1 MNTSGLLEY
10 IENNKDRLSPLLIL
24 THDYPDPDALAS
36 AFALFHL
43 AGVGYGIR
51 GTIAYGGIIG
61 RRENQE
67 MVRLLRIPVYKL
79 RLSHMKT
86 FSNVALVDTQPG
98 FENNPFPRSKRATIV
113 IDQHPAPSQPDADFS
128 LIDTDAGAT
137 SALMARALLAR
148 EIEIPTRLATALVYG
163 ILSDTLSFHRIT
175 KRDTI
180 ETYLQMLH
188 LADVR
193 LLARI
198 QNPSRPREFFA
209 DLVGGINKA
218 VIVRNLVVSH
228 LGNVENPD
236 FVSQMADFLL
246 TCAGVQWAF
255 CTGRHGDNIH
265 ISLRTS
271 VPDASAHEILREV
284 VDHPRN
290 AGGHGQIA
298 GGKIRVGRI
307 RGPEIWDGTEKSLT
321 NRLTRLL
328 KIADREQ
335 FSPLIVQRESTT
347 PITTEPSA

>member
-1 MNTSGLLEY
+1 MDASELSRFLREG
-10 IENNKDRLSPLLIL
+10 KDHLSPLLIL

-36 AFALFHL
+36 AFALFYL
-43 AGVGYGIR
+43 AGVGFGIH

-67 MVRLLRIPVYKL
+67 MVRLLRIPVYKV
-79 RLSHMKT
+79 RMSHLKT
-86 FSNVALVDTQPG
+86 FQNVALVDTQPG
-98 FENNPFPRSKRATIV
+98 FDNNPFPRSRRATIV
-113 IDQHPAPSQPDADFS
+113 IDQHPALSQPDADFN
-128 LIDTDAGAT
+128 LIDTEAGAT

-163 ILSDTLSFHRIT
+163 ILSDTLSFQRMT

-188 LADVR
+188 LADMR

-265 ISLRTS
+265 LSLRTS
-271 VPDASAHEILREV
+271 IPGASAHDILRGV
-284 VDHPRN
+284 VDHPRH

-307 RGPEIWDGTEKSLT
+307 RRPEIWDGTEETLAR
-321 NRLTRLL
+321 RLTQLL
-328 KIADREQ
+328 KITGREQ
-335 FSPLIVQRESTT
+335 CSPLIVQREPSTLL
-347 PITTEPSA
+347 TTEPSA